1 MFAQITIDAAIWTDA
16 ITTLGPFLGV
26 AALLGLWQIVVV
38 KKFENR
44 KVRTWMLCGSSVLI
58 IAACTVALVVGFIN
72 SNGAG

>member
-26 AALLGLWQIVVV
+26 AALLALWQIVVV

-44 KVRTWMLCGSSVLI
+44 KVRTALLLGSSVVI
-58 IAACTVALVVGFIN
+58 IVACVAALVVGLLN